1 MPAARKA
8 TRVSDVA
15 FVAALALL
23 GVLALT
29 AYNVLA
35 DLDRS
40 TRWVTHT
47 RQVLAQSAL
56 VHQLMI
62 DVESGARGYAVS
74 GDQRMLAPYETA
86 VQAMPEAVRVLQA
99 LVQDQPEQARRMASL
114 APLILAR
121 VQNSAYVIELRNTQG
136 EEAAQTLIQSGYG
149 VDLMDRIR
157 AGLRELDTVEN
168 TLLDQ
173 RLATSTR
180 ELVWTRLTLLAL
192 TLAALLTLAVS
203 WRFSHRAVSEVR
215 RLETLAR
222 AGEARLLVTLRSC
235 GDGLIVTDDQGVV
248 TMLNPVAQALT
259 GWREEDARGL
269 PLEQVFRI
277 VNEFTRADVENPVG
291 RVLREGKIVGLAN
304 HTVLIARDGSERPI
318 DDSGAPIRGETGEI
332 IGVVLVFRDVSSRR
346 NAEVARER
354 LLRAEAEKEGAIR
367 ASEAKDQFLALV
379 SHELRAPL
387 AAIRGWLHLLM
398 SGFVAPNG
406 VSDALQRIYR
416 NTRLQERLVNDLLDV
431 SRIAAGKLEVLR
443 APIDLIEV
451 VRSAF
456 EECRP
461 NAEQK
466 KVRLTLECSEPRL
479 YVMGDEQRLIQVV
492 SNLLGNAIKFTPAE
506 GSVLLAL
513 QRQDDQAVVS
523 VTDTGVGMTAEG
535 MERLF
540 DRFWQADSSRTRE
553 QGGLGLGL
561 AIAKYLVEEHRGRI
575 EASSG
580 GLNLGSTFTITL
592 PLLSMEQ
599 AALPAPA
606 LPALE
611 PRDLD
616 GVAVLLVDDDAD
628 SRDAVQIFLGLR
640 GAEVNVADSVEHAL
654 QVYERSRPDVVV
666 SDIGMPQADGYT
678 LAQSIRALESGLGRR
693 SVLIAMTGFAS
704 DGDRRMA
711 LDNGFDD
718 HLGKP
723 IDLEQLANRILQS
736 QVRAR
741 SESGNARSESGNARV

>member
-1 MPAARKA
+1 MPVARKA
-8 TRVSDVA
+8 TQVSDVA
-15 FVAALALL
+15 FFAALALL
-23 GVLALT
+23 CVLAAI
-29 AYNVLA
+29 AYRVLSE
-35 DLDRS
+35 LDNA

-47 RQVLAQSAL
+47 REVLSQSAL

-62 DVESGARGYAVS
+62 DIESGARGYAVS
-74 GDQRMLAPYETA
+74 GDERILAPYATA
-86 VQAMPEAVRVLQA
+86 VQSMPEAVRVLQG
-99 LVQDQPEQARRMASL
+99 LVQDKPEQARRMETL

-121 VQNSAYVIELRNTQG
+121 VQNSAYVIELRDTRG
-136 EEAAQTLIQSGYG
+136 EQAAQELIQSGYG
-149 VDLMDRIR
+149 VDLMERIR
-157 AGLRELDTVEN
+157 SGLRELDTVES

-173 RLATSTR
+173 RLIASTR
-180 ELVWTRLTLLAL
+180 KLVWTRLTLLAL

-203 WRFSHRAVSEVR
+203 WRFSHRAVREVR
-215 RLETLAR
+215 RLEILAR

-235 GDGLIVTDDQGVV
+235 GDGLIVTDDQGSV

-269 PLEQVFRI
+269 PLDQVFRI
-277 VNEFTRADVENPVG
+277 VNEFTRAEVESPVG
-291 RVLREGKIVGLAN
+291 RVLREGKVVGLAN
-304 HTVLIARDGSERPI
+304 HTVLLARDGSERPI

-398 SGFVAPNG
+398 SGFVAPGG

-431 SRIAAGKLEVLR
+431 SRIAAGKLEVLL
-443 APIDLIEV
+443 APIDLVEV
-451 VRSAF
+451 VRAAF
-456 EECRP
+456 EECRAA
-461 NAEQK
+461 AEQK
-466 KVRLTLECSEPRL
+466 KVHLTLQCDQERL

-492 SNLLGNAIKFTPAE
+492 SNLLGNAIKFTPSD

-513 QRQDDQAVVS
+513 QRQGDSAVVS
-523 VTDTGVGMTAEG
+523 VADTGVGMTPEVR
-535 MERLF
+535 ERLF

-575 EASSG
+575 EASSE
-580 GLNLGSTFTITL
+580 GLHRGSTFCITL

-599 AALPAPA
+599 PALPAPA
-606 LPALE
+606 VSAPEA
-611 PRDLD
+611 RDLA
-616 GVAVLLVDDDAD
+616 GVSVLLVDDDAD

-640 GAEVNVADSVEHAL
+640 GADVNVADSVEHAL
-654 QVYERSRPDVVV
+654 QVYERSLPNVVV
-666 SDIGMPQADGYT
+666 SDISMPQADGYT
-678 LAQSIRALESGLGRR
+678 LAQSIRAIENGAARR
-693 SVLIAMTGFAS
+693 CVLIAMTGFAS
-704 DGDRRMA
+704 DDDRRMA

-723 IDLEQLANRILQS
+723 IDLEQLASRILQS
-736 QVRAR
+736 HLRAR
-741 SESGNARSESGNARV
+741 A

>member
-15 FVAALALL
+15 FVFALALL
-23 GVLALT
+23 GVLAIT
-29 AYNVLA
+29 AYRVLA
-35 DLDRS
+35 DLDS
-40 TRWVTHT
+40 ATRLVTHT
-47 RQVLAQSAL
+47 RAVLAQSAL
-56 VHQLMI
+56 VHQLVI
-62 DVESGARGYAVS
+62 DVESGSRGYAVT
-74 GDQRMLAPYETA
+74 GDERMLAPYQTA
-86 VQAMPEAVRVLQA
+86 VEAMPEAVRILQG
-99 LVQDQPEQARRMASL
+99 LVQDSEEQARRMASL
-114 APLILAR
+114 APLIMAR
-121 VQNSAYVIELRNTQG
+121 VQNSAYVIELRDTRG
-136 EEAAQTLIQSGYG
+136 EASAQALIEAGYG
-149 VDLMDRIR
+149 VDLMDRVR

-173 RLATSTR
+173 RLTAGTR

-192 TLAALLTLAVS
+192 TAAALLTLGIS
-203 WRFSHRAVSEVR
+203 WRFSHRAVKELR
-215 RLETLAR
+215 RVEALAR
-222 AGEARLLVTLRSC
+222 AGEARMLVTLRSC
-235 GDGLIVTDDQGVV
+235 GDGLIVTDDHGAV

-277 VNEFTRADVENPVG
+277 VHEYTRAEVENPVG
-291 RVLREGKIVGLAN
+291 RVLREGKVVGLAN

-318 DDSGAPIRGETGEI
+318 DDSGAPIRGDSGEI
-332 IGVVLVFRDVSSRR
+332 IGVVLVFRDVSARR
-346 NAEVARER
+346 HAEVARER
-354 LLRAEAEKEGAIR
+354 LLRAEAEKDGAIR

-443 APIDLIEV
+443 VPIDLVEV
-451 VRSAF
+451 VRTAF
-456 EECRP
+456 EECRAT
-461 NAEQK
+461 AEQK
-466 KVRLTLECSEPRL
+466 KVRLTLACDEPRL

-492 SNLLGNAIKFTPAE
+492 SNLLGNAIKFTPAD
-506 GSVLLAL
+506 GSVLLKLQQRDEHAL
-513 QRQDDQAVVS
+513 ITVA
-523 VTDTGVGMTAEG
+523 DTGMGMTEEVR
-535 MERLF
+535 ERLF

-575 EASSG
+575 EAASE
-580 GLNLGSTFTITL
+580 GLNRGSTFSITL

-599 AALPAPA
+599 PALPVPA
-606 LPALE
+606 MPALE

-640 GAEVNVADSVEHAL
+640 GAAVNVADSVEHAL
-654 QVYERSRPDVVV
+654 QIYERSLPHVVV
-666 SDIGMPQADGYT
+666 SDISMPQADGYA
-678 LAQSIRALESGLGRR
+678 LAQSIRAVEATLRRR
-693 SVLIAMTGFAS
+693 SVLIAVTGFAS

-711 LDNGFDD
+711 LESGFDD

-723 IDLEQLANRILQS
+723 IDLEHLANRIMQS
-736 QVRAR
+736 HVRSRA
-741 SESGNARSESGNARV
+741 